1 MSCSTTTST
10 TCNTV
15 AASCTC
21 CHVQNVTVDNQL
33 CVGNETILRT
43 YTAAGGA
50 LLVQNGCC
58 TQTSGNLAH
67 ICGESG
73 QIALNV
79 ENGKVQI
86 DPNEDLADT
95 TTGVSIRNST
105 IQTGGQLV
113 RITGT
118 VGQTALQVAS
128 GDTDLNTGTTTVA
141 TLTDGTAYQTGGQ
154 YTGVRSIVIDPDSV
168 GGGGLTISNST
179 AQTSDQLV
187 QINGTTGQTALQ
199 VTAGDTDL
207 NTGTTTVATLTDGT
221 AYQTGGQYTGV
232 RSIVIDPD
240 SVGGGG
246 LTISNSTAQTSDQL
260 VQINGTTGQTAL
272 QVTAGDTTLSGVT
285 TVASLVIINQPSP
298 TSAGDTGETGEIRT
312 DSNYIYVCIAT
323 NTWKR
328 VATVT
333 W

>member
-1 MSCSTTTST
+1 
-10 TCNTV
+10 
-15 AASCTC
+15 
-21 CHVQNVTVDNQL
+21 VTVDNQL

-118 VGQTALQVAS
+118 VGQNALQVAS
-128 GDTDLNTGTTTVA
+128 
-141 TLTDGTAYQTGGQ
+141 
-154 YTGVRSIVIDPDSV
+154 
-168 GGGGLTISNST
+168 
-179 AQTSDQLV
+179 
-187 QINGTTGQTALQ
+187 
-199 VTAGDTDL
+199 GDTDL